1 MKNFISLKDK
11 RLAYL
16 IIGAAASLIIFVLF
30 IHLPKSKSVAEL
42 KSHIKNIEQQIAATE
57 AMLGDIKKLGQILV
71 GMQKELSTF
80 EARIPDRENISS
92 VLAELLGLA
101 KACSIEVVSIKPEE
115 PAPFLDNNKET
126 ISLDKKPLKNI
137 VVRLKLQGPYKSI
150 ADYIRNIQESL
161 NILATID
168 EVTITK
174 DKKIM
179 PKLNAEIVLNVYIT
193 D

>member
-1 MKNFISLKDK
+1 
-11 RLAYL
+11 
-16 IIGAAASLIIFVLF
+16 
-30 IHLPKSKSVAEL
+30 
-42 KSHIKNIEQQIAATE
+42 
-57 AMLGDIKKLGQILV
+57 
-71 GMQKELSTF
+71 
-80 EARIPDRENISS
+80 
-92 VLAELLGLA
+92 LAELLGLA